1 MKALYISAGEGR
13 TLVEKMVDMWCTSR
27 ASFKFWRF
35 DFSIYR
41 AFWRSLLRVL
51 CHWRRCAANWQ
62 KKNIHTISN
71 RWKMRWGSNF
81 MILDGHVVNY
91 ADVLLVKQSRLGTIL
106 PPRNAWMSLLTSG
119 WSEQQIKST
128 PERRL
133 LYFWVIFGSLV
144 NNDYAGYISWR
155 QQGSG
160 KALKG
165 SER

>member
-51 CHWRRCAANWQ
+51 CHWRRCAGNWQ
-62 KKNIHTISN
+62 KKNIHTIPTDERYDLGRTRS
-71 RWKMRWGSNF
+71 
-81 MILDGHVVNY
+81 HY
-91 ADVLLVKQSRLGTIL
+91 AEVLLVKQSLLGTIL

-119 WSEQQIKST
+119 WSELQIKST
-128 PERRL
+128 PEEARL
-133 LYFWVIFGSLV
+133 PYFWVISGSLV